1 MELAI
6 LKNNMRVPPK
16 DKMISMHL
24 ASGDTIFCS
33 ANYTAFADISF
44 ARVVWMVEISVVV
57 LTPDFV
63 NKSDAI

>member
-6 LKNNMRVPPK
+6 LKNNPRVPPK

-24 ASGDTIFCS
+24 ASGDTAFCS

-44 ARVVWMVEISVVV
+44 ARVVV